1 MTTLLLQQILATVVH
16 ALPRLFLVGA
26 PILLI
31 VMAVAAFVDAR
42 SPWSTDHTVQAHP
55 AEGLPAPRHG

>member
-1 MTTLLLQQILATVVH
+1 MTTLLLQQILATVIQ

-31 VMAVAAFVDAR
+31 VMAMAAFIDAR
-42 SPWSTDHTVQAHP
+42 SPWSDETRKAK
-55 AEGLPAPRHG
+55 